1 MALPMLVVGPNTV
14 PTQIFSLSPRQL
26 QVATLVPLC
35 TTWMPLMAGRP
46 DPNLTLTTQ
55 AQNSCMLIDWSN
67 LAMGG

>member
-35 TTWMPLMAGRP
+35 LTWMPYLDACLGSSPEPLLLLPRQP
-46 DPNLTLTTQ
+46 LFPIISSHFFL
-55 AQNSCMLIDWSN
+55 
-67 LAMGG
+67 